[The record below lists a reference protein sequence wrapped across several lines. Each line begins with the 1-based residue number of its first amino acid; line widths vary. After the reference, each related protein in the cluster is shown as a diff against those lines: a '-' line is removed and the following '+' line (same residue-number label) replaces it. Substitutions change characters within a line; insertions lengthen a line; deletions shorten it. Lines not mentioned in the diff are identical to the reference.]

1 MTRFGK
7 HRLEG
12 SRPGP
17 GGGSA
22 AGIGERICDVRP
34 ESHNESYVK
43 CVRIT
48 DLNSHPT
55 F

>member
-17 GGGSA
+17 GSA
-22 AGIGERICDVRP
+22 SGLAMGERICDVRL

-48 DLNSHPT
+48 DLNSHPA

>member
-1 MTRFGK
+1 MIRSGK

-22 AGIGERICDVRP
+22 AGIGERICDVRM

-43 CVRIT
+43 YDRIT